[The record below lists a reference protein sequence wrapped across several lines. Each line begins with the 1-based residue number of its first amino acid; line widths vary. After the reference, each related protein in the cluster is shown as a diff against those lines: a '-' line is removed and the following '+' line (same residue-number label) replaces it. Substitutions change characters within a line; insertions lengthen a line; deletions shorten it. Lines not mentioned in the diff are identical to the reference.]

1 MNFQLRFLGAAES
14 VTGSRHLLEFNH
26 TKVMVDCGLY
36 QERDLQYRNWED
48 FGVHPADVDAI
59 LLTHAHLD
67 HCGLLPKFVKE
78 GFKGKIFCTEA
89 TAQLAK
95 IVLADAGKIQEEDAE
110 FKRKRHKKANYTP
123 PRPVEPL
130 YTIQEAEACFPM
142 FKAVA
147 FEETVSVADG
157 IKVSFHQGGHILGS
171 SIIQIVLS
179 FNGQNR
185 TVLFTGDL
193 GRVGKPILKDPAVFD
208 KADYILVESTYG
220 DRQHTSTEDT
230 KEQLYQAVIDTINAG
245 GNIVVPSFSIE
256 RSQEVLYYMNELLME
271 DRIPHIMTFLD
282 SPMAV
287 KVTDVFKKHPEL
299 YDAQMARLMEQ
310 NESPFS
316 FRGLKLIE
324 STRESKA
331 INHIRG
337 TVMIIAGSGM
347 CTGGR
352 IKHHLVNNITRPEST
367 ILFVGYQAS
376 GTLGRTILDS
386 KPGQEVRILGQ
397 MYPVRA
403 KIVRVH
409 GFSAHADREEILA
422 WLKNFKT
429 PPKKIFIVHGEK
441 ETSES
446 FKDYL
451 IQQTG
456 WSVMVPKYQDVV
468 KINGI

>member
-1 MNFQLRFLGAAES
+1 
-14 VTGSRHLLEFNH
+14 
-26 TKVMVDCGLY
+26 
-36 QERDLQYRNWED
+36 
-48 FGVHPADVDAI
+48 
-59 LLTHAHLD
+59 
-67 HCGLLPKFVKE
+67 
-78 GFKGKIFCTEA
+78 
-89 TAQLAK
+89 
-95 IVLADAGKIQEEDAE
+95 
-110 FKRKRHKKANYTP
+110 
-123 PRPVEPL
+123 
-130 YTIQEAEACFPM
+130 
-142 FKAVA
+142 
-147 FEETVSVADG
+147 
-157 IKVSFHQGGHILGS
+157 
-171 SIIQIVLS
+171 
-179 FNGQNR
+179 
-185 TVLFTGDL
+185 
-193 GRVGKPILKDPAVFD
+193 
-208 KADYILVESTYG
+208 
-220 DRQHTSTEDT
+220 
-230 KEQLYQAVIDTINAG
+230 
-245 GNIVVPSFSIE
+245 
-256 RSQEVLYYMNELLME
+256 MNELLME